1 MCSFIKIDELNIG
14 FKKLLEN
21 DFKLVYI
28 EDKQIKKE
36 SNKENFQNDLFKFK
50 IEKNRE
56 SIFKK
61 ITSVD
66 KLDEVKKEIKSEYDK
81 FSEEFLDYFE
91 RVDNKL
97 DEKQQKSFEIIEKTI
112 KNRGKK
118 LNGTIDKFIVADSWN
133 LSKIEEE
140 FYFKVQKILK
150 DIVDSLI
157 PTISTGMRE
166 NSAYDGILSLLNKFL
181 SQLGIYTM
189 DIDIGK
195 ECNYDFLDPQEC
207 DDCETDDID
216 KKDIIKEVLSY
227 PYIIDDEQIVVEGK
241 VILWK
246 VIHNG

>member
-1 MCSFIKIDELNIG
+1 MSSFIKIDKLNIG

-81 FSEEFLDYFE
+81 FSDDFLVYFE
-91 RVDNKL
+91 RVENQL
-97 DEKQQKSFEIIEKTI
+97 DEKNIKSFEIIEKII

-118 LNGTIDKFIVADSWN
+118 LNGTIDKFRVEDSWIV
-133 LSKIEEE
+133 SKIEEE
-140 FYFKVQKILK
+140 FYLKLQKNLE

-157 PTISTGMRE
+157 FTISRGMRE

-195 ECNYDFLDPQEC
+195 ECNYEFLDPQEC

-227 PYIIDDEQIVVEGK
+227 PYILNEKQIVIDGK

-246 VIHNG
+246 VKHNG